1 MKLYEY
7 TENSIDVLRLRG
19 EVDIHYA
26 PVLRALLKTKAKG
39 RCRKLL
45 LDMSAVSYV
54 DSSGLSAI
62 LEYLRDATK
71 FGGCFCIGGVGK
83 QLSAIFETIHLT
95 KLMPIFADAGEAKKA
110 LAFNRVP
117 TPSKRIF
124 APAE

>member
-7 TENSIDVLRLRG
+7 SENSIDVLRLRG
-19 EVDIHYA
+19 EIDLHYA
-26 PVLRALLKTKAKG
+26 PVFRALLKTKAKG

-45 LDMSAVSYV
+45 LDMTAVSYV

-83 QLSAIFETIHLT
+83 QLRGIFEMIHLT
-95 KLMPIFADAGEAKKA
+95 KVMPIFADAGEAKLA
-110 LAFNRVP
+110 LVCNRVP
-117 TPSKRIF
+117 TPSERIF
-124 APAE
+124 APDE